1 MSKIKVSQMTEASSV
16 SQGDK
21 LMVVQ
26 NGENKKVDVS
36 IFQQA
41 GQPAGNA
48 SQLEGHGASYFLPA
62 TGTAAD
68 SSKLGGVASSNY
80 ATKDYV
86 DARTG
91 QSSLDPTWCCPKMW
105 FDATNLPNNDSE
117 HYHYC
122 DGSFLD
128 PDEYPELFAVI
139 GYKYTPTSLQ
149 SSGFKL
155 PDLNGRFVL
164 GACRGITKKTVNL
177 PTAMYSGEEFD
188 DNGQFVFPS
197 DTGRS
202 GGDAV
207 TVQYLNSQM
216 SSHNHVYTKP
226 EIGEI
231 GRYDDRQNAHRR
243 VQGTEVSRQTYTAGY
258 NDASMVAYPA
268 TAQSVGMLSMPPY
281 LTFAWIMQVKPF
293 ETETE
298 TEE

>member
-105 FDATNLPNNDSE
+105 FDAETLPNNDSE

-164 GACRGITKKTVNL
+164 GANTGIVKKTVNL
-177 PTAMYSGEEFD
+177 PTGLYSGDDFD
-188 DNGQFVFPS
+188 ENGQFIFPS
-197 DTGRS
+197 DTGKS

-216 SSHNHVYTKP
+216 SKHTHVYEKP
-226 EIGEI
+226 EIGTKGE
-231 GRYDDRQNAHRR
+231 AHSSAEYR
-243 VQGTEVSRQTYTAGY
+243 VKGSETTDTSYTAGY

-281 LTFAWIMQVKPF
+281 ITFAWIMQVKPF
-293 ETETE
+293 ETEI
-298 TEE
+298 EE

>member
-1 MSKIKVSQMTEASSV
+1 MSKIKVSQMTETSSV

-105 FDATNLPNNDSE
+105 FDAETLPNNDSE

-128 PDEYPELFAVI
+128 PDEYPELFAAI
-139 GYKYTPTSLQ
+139 GYKYTPPSLQ

-164 GACRGITKKTVNL
+164 GANPGVVKKTVNL
-177 PTAMYSGEEFD
+177 PTGLYSGDEFD
-188 DNGQFVFPS
+188 DNGQFKFPS
-197 DTGRS
+197 DTGKS

-207 TVQYLNSQM
+207 TVQYRVEQM
-216 SSHNHVYTKP
+216 ARHNHYYSKP
-226 EIGEI
+226 EIGTKGEAKSHSEYRVKGDEI
-231 GRYDDRQNAHRR
+231 YD
-243 VQGTEVSRQTYTAGY
+243 TTISAGL
-258 NDASMVAYPA
+258 NQPSMVAYPA

-293 ETETE
+293 ETD

>member
-1 MSKIKVSQMTEASSV
+1 MSKIKVSQMTEALSV

-36 IFQQA
+36 LFQQA

-62 TGTAAD
+62 MGTAAD

-105 FDATNLPNNDSE
+105 FDAETLPNNDSE

-164 GACRGITKKTVNL
+164 GATTGVVKKTVNL
-177 PTAMYSGEEFD
+177 PTRMYSGEEFD
-188 DNGQFVFPS
+188 ENGQFVFPS
-197 DTGRS
+197 DTGKS

-207 TVQYLNSQM
+207 TVQYRVEQM
-216 SSHNHVYTKP
+216 ARHNHSYSKP
-226 EIGEI
+226 EIGTKGEAKSHSEYRVKGDEI
-231 GRYDDRQNAHRR
+231 YD
-243 VQGTEVSRQTYTAGY
+243 TTVSAGL
-258 NDASMVAYPA
+258 NQPSMVAYPA

-293 ETETE
+293 ET
-298 TEE
+298 

>member
-21 LMVVQ
+21 LMIVQ

-105 FDATNLPNNDSE
+105 FDAETLPNNDSE

-128 PDEYPELFAVI
+128 PDAYPELFAVI

-164 GACRGITKKTVNL
+164 GANTGIVKKTVNL
-177 PTAMYSGEEFD
+177 PTRMYSGEEFD
-188 DNGQFVFPS
+188 ENGQFVFPS
-197 DTGRS
+197 DTGKS

-207 TVQYLNSQM
+207 TVQGTETQM
-216 SSHNHVYTKP
+216 ALHTHIYTKP
-226 EIGEI
+226 RIGTKGEAKSHAE
-231 GRYDDRQNAHRR
+231 YR
-243 VQGTEVSRQTYTAGY
+243 VWETEMSDTTYTAGY
-258 NDASMVAYPA
+258 NVPANVAYPA
-268 TAQSVGMLSMPPY
+268 NALTVGMLSMPPY

-293 ETETE
+293 ETEI
-298 TEE
+298 EE